1 MHRNEIDQCSD
12 LKYKLNRAY
21 AEVTKIAEPYLV
33 GKASASRTQIPDG
46 RF

>member
-1 MHRNEIDQCSD
+1 MQR
-12 LKYKLNRAY
+12 Y

>member
-1 MHRNEIDQCSD
+1 MNGKFN
-12 LKYKLNRAY
+12 LLTNRAY

-33 GKASASRTQIPDG
+33 GKASAIRTQIPDG